1 MKAMSI
7 GRSLARCWT
16 SVRCKIFGR
25 ATTNSSA
32 VTPSRA
38 SPSLRIASAP
48 TTTMRLSIDRSSLYD
63 PTDGMISWFAV
74 AAEDQADPARH
85 REDTET
91 MNWTER
97 RTRFRAL
104 LAGNRCVHT
113 GSVYDAI
120 SARIAEDLGFEVG
133 IFSGSIGSMAVLG
146 APDLVVMTLTE
157 FAAQANRVCRAGN
170 LCLLVDADH
179 GYGTALNVR
188 RTVEE
193 LETAGVCAMSI
204 EDTVLPRPYGPSGK
218 PTLIPVEEGVG
229 KMKAALSA
237 RQDKKLAIAG
247 RTSALAVTGIDD
259 TIKRAKAYEA
269 AGVDAIFL
277 AGGVTVE
284 GIEAVSSQIKIPLI
298 TGGGAGQLA
307 DLDWMAAHRVRV
319 ALQGH
324 APFSAAVQAVYNT
337 LKALR
342 DGTKP
347 SDLQGI
353 ASPELMQR
361 VTRAADYRQWTRDF
375 LGGE

>member
-1 MKAMSI
+1 
-7 GRSLARCWT
+7 
-16 SVRCKIFGR
+16 
-25 ATTNSSA
+25 
-32 VTPSRA
+32 
-38 SPSLRIASAP
+38 
-48 TTTMRLSIDRSSLYD
+48 
-63 PTDGMISWFAV
+63 
-74 AAEDQADPARH
+74 
-85 REDTET
+85 

-97 RTRFRAL
+97 RERFRAL
-104 LAGNRCVHT
+104 MAGNRCVHT

-146 APDLVVMTLTE
+146 APDLVVLTLSE

-179 GYGTALNVR
+179 GYGNALNVR

-193 LETAGVCAMSI
+193 LETAGICAMSI

-218 PTLIPVEEGVG
+218 PTLIPVEEGTG

-237 RQDKKLAIAG
+237 RQDKNLVIAG
-247 RTSALAVTGIDD
+247 RTSALAIANLDD
-259 TIKRAKAYEA
+259 TIRRARAYEV
-269 AGVDAIFL
+269 AGVDAVFL
-277 AGGVTVE
+277 AGGVTVA
-284 GIEAVSSQIKIPLI
+284 GIEAVASQIKIPLI
-298 TGGGAGQLA
+298 TGGGSGPLA
-307 DLDWMAAHRVRV
+307 NLDWMAAHGVRV

-324 APFSAAVQAVYNT
+324 APFSAAVQAVYDT

-347 SDLQGI
+347 GDLQGI
-353 ASPELMQR
+353 APPELMRR
-361 VTRAADYRQWTRDF
+361 VTRADDYQKWTRDF